1 MSEVIRISMYEGDE
15 RAFVTCFLLCGK
27 VRYGGV
33 SIINAKNAK
42 GMQVNEDIRDA
53 QVRVIGPEG
62 EQLGIFSAKEAQMMA
77 NDQDLDLVKIAPQ
90 SNPPVCK
97 IMDYSKYCFE
107 QVKREKEVRK
117 NQRVIVLKEIKLS
130 VKIEDHDLNTKLNH
144 AVRFLNS
151 GNKIKV
157 TLRFKSREIQHPELG
172 TKLMERFAA
181 GVSEL
186 GVVEKAAK
194 LDGRMMTMILA
205 PKAAK

>member
-1 MSEVIRISMYEGDE
+1 MKVTNE
-15 RAFVTCFLLCGK
+15 RSSLVFLLCGK

-53 QVRVIGPEG
+53 QVRVIGPDG

-107 QVKREKEVRK
+107 QVKREKK
-117 NQRVIVLKEIKLS
+117 FG
-130 VKIEDHDLNTKLNH
+130 KIS
-144 AVRFLNS
+144 A
-151 GNKIKV
+151 
-157 TLRFKSREIQHPELG
+157 
-172 TKLMERFAA
+172 
-181 GVSEL
+181 
-186 GVVEKAAK
+186 
-194 LDGRMMTMILA
+194 
-205 PKAAK
+205 

>member
-1 MSEVIRISMYEGDE
+1 MNRTDE
-15 RAFVTCFLLCGK
+15 IITVTVSDTDTVESVVQKLADS
-27 VRYGGV
+27 GV
-33 SIINAKNAK
+33 VK
-42 GMQVNEDIRDA
+42 MCIRD
-53 QVRVIGPEG
+53 R
-62 EQLGIFSAKEAQMMA
+62 
-77 NDQDLDLVKIAPQ
+77 
-90 SNPPVCK
+90 
-97 IMDYSKYCFE
+97 
-107 QVKREKEVRK
+107 
-117 NQRVIVLKEIKLS
+117 
-130 VKIEDHDLNTKLNH
+130 NH